1 MDWFPFEMS
10 LANTMIQLGVSS
22 VSGKAVMD
30 QPIIAV
36 RELTDLPGKCIDM
49 SRLPEVSFGVVKI
62 SSKVVV
68 TSLIFSWLL
77 RYTASLCRTST
88 PVVYD
93 SRFSRSWPCIASTFG
108 GGRLNRW
115 GNITGN
121 RTASGVVDIRSERNF
136 VETTLFSKLARM
148 KFNKGSAVCLW
159 STVPVHF
166 NNCFG

>member
-1 MDWFPFEMS
+1 MRSTFQANASIAHLPCGTRASHGVSNSWAWSVSSAEPFEPT
-10 LANTMIQLGVSS
+10 LVLHLHAVGKRETARSS
-22 VSGKAVMD
+22 GMFPRAS
-30 QPIIAV
+30 
-36 RELTDLPGKCIDM
+36 
-49 SRLPEVSFGVVKI
+49 
-62 SSKVVV
+62 
-68 TSLIFSWLL
+68 IFSWLL